1 MGPGVFQPE
10 AGGQAEKLSGVPG
23 GMATAGTPHVTGRI
37 FDAVEITK
45 KEAIRRGKQVDVQGA
60 EEGMAKVRLG
70 RGVDVDTA
78 EPAASHAELDP
89 EHPAVWGG
97 MENEVPVE
105 GRVEKHHTNTSAT
118 VNAKGEV
125 GREVE
130 AGREGL
136 DVASGKEIDL
146 LQEEEVAPA
155 GQGEVEDFVLFLRAA
170 ETLNVE
176 GDDAQV
182 HEEGDERARSPTYC
196 IEFSVVGCERIVGR
210 GGRAKFFSLG
220 EGITATGRERGGGLM
235 GDMRA
240 FPIAKVAETRGCQRR
255 RRRERGREG
264 RGGAGI
270 TDERVSGAWSKRGR

>member
-136 DVASGKEIDL
+136 DVASGKKIDL

-170 ETLNVE
+170 ETFNVE
-176 GDDAQV
+176 GDDTQV

-196 IEFSVVGCERIVGR
+196 IEFSESSEARESSDEGAGR
-210 GGRAKFFSLG
+210 SILASARESLPLEEKEGRAHGGHACVSHRQSGGDPRVPAPEETG
-220 EGITATGRERGGGLM
+220 EGTGGERGSR
-235 GDMRA
+235 DH
-240 FPIAKVAETRGCQRR
+240 
-255 RRRERGREG
+255 
-264 RGGAGI
+264 
-270 TDERVSGAWSKRGR
+270 